1 MGTYTVADRL
11 PLILARWLLITL
23 MLVAL
28 AAHPWLSQA
37 AGRTWVNIGPEG
49 GAVSRL
55 LVVPQTPTTIYA
67 LVGASD
73 YGETVY
79 RSTDGGLSWIRASA
93 GLRGRQIFD
102 LALDPLTPARLFAA
116 TDDGI
121 YRTANGGVSWSW
133 LPGGPSNATHVA
145 VAPSSPEVVY
155 ATSGWIIY
163 RSADTGAT
171 WDAGTEYS
179 SSLSSAAALAVDP
192 SNANV
197 VYAGTIEGLAKST
210 DGGATW
216 SPLSQGLSASP
227 LDLRAVVVHPQS
239 PTTLFLTAGGATAL
253 YKSTNGGASWTTAS
267 SNLPGIPTGL
277 GFHPS
282 QPQIL
287 YAGTYSGL
295 YRSTNGGSS
304 WSLLPATVGRAVLS
318 VANSPGDATRIL
330 VGLTDNGVLIS
341 EDAGATWLARSSG
354 LRGLTVSSLAAAPT
368 GEGSLYAATEGG
380 QLLRTTDG
388 GASWEVLNPAMATTG
403 TSLGSVTA
411 LAVDPKVPTTIYVGG
426 ESGLFKSTTRGESW
440 SLIGPS
446 DPSFVGFSTQALAV
460 DPQTPA
466 NLYLAGIRFERG
478 LWRSVNGGAS
488 WTLATSGL
496 SDTEVRALAVVPTA
510 PSTLY
515 AGTLSALFRSTNGAQ
530 SWSALS
536 VGMPGGDGVD
546 QITISP
552 IDGDR
557 IYIRR
562 SALIY
567 ISSDGGTSWEA
578 RDVPTACVSV
588 HDLVASPS
596 LAAGVRVA
604 CSAGVFASTDAG
616 ESWSVEGEG
625 WPDDVVAT
633 RIAHVPGAPGLIF
646 AGGRAASV
654 FAQQASGAGPQIIA
668 QPVGQT
674 ISAGQTAVISV
685 RVSGEGPLSYQWY
698 RGPSG
703 DTSNPVAGATSAALL
718 TPPLAADAAYW
729 VRVTNEV
736 GAADSRSAPIRVL
749 ASAPKPQPQAFIPLV
764 VR

>member
-1 MGTYTVADRL
+1 MGTCTVANRL
-11 PLILARWLLITL
+11 PLMLARWLLIAL
-23 MLVAL
+23 VLVAL

-37 AGRTWVNIGPEG
+37 AEKTWVNIGPEG

-55 LVVPQTPTTIYA
+55 LVAPETPTTIYA

-79 RSTDGGLSWIRASA
+79 RSTDGGLSWVRASD
-93 GLRGRQIFD
+93 GLRGRQIFE
-102 LALDPLTPARLFAA
+102 LALDPLTPTQLFAA

-121 YRTANGGVSWSW
+121 YRTANGGVNWSW

-163 RSADTGAT
+163 RSADSGTT
-171 WDAGTEYS
+171 WDAGTAYS

-192 SNANV
+192 ANANV

-216 SPLSQGLSASP
+216 SPLSQGLPASP
-227 LDLRAVVVHPQS
+227 LDLRAVVVHPQL
-239 PTTLFLTAGGATAL
+239 PTTLFLIAGGAASL
-253 YKSTNGGASWTTAS
+253 YKSTNGGASWVIADTH
-267 SNLPGIPTGL
+267 LPGMPTGL

-282 QPQIL
+282 QSQIL

-304 WSLLPATVGRAVLS
+304 WSQLPATVGRAVLS

-330 VGLTDNGVLIS
+330 VGLTDSGVLIS
-341 EDAGATWLARSSG
+341 EDAGATWLTRSSG
-354 LRGLTVSSLAAAPT
+354 LRGLTVSSLAAAST
-368 GEGSLYAATEGG
+368 GEGALYVGTEGG

-403 TSLGSVTA
+403 ASLSSVKA
-411 LAVDPKVPTTIYVGG
+411 LAVDPKVSTTVYAGG
-426 ESGLFKSTTRGESW
+426 EGGLFKSTTRGESW
-440 SLIGPS
+440 SLIAPPS
-446 DPSFVGFSTQALAV
+446 PVFATFTTQALAI

-466 NLYLAGIRFERG
+466 NLYVAGGRLESG

-536 VGMPGGDGVD
+536 VGMPGG
-546 QITISP
+546 
-552 IDGDR
+552 
-557 IYIRR
+557 RR
-562 SALIY
+562 GRP
-567 ISSDGGTSWEA
+567 D
-578 RDVPTACVSV
+578 
-588 HDLVASPS
+588 HH
-596 LAAGVRVA
+596 LAHR
-604 CSAGVFASTDAG
+604 
-616 ESWSVEGEG
+616 
-625 WPDDVVAT
+625 
-633 RIAHVPGAPGLIF
+633 R
-646 AGGRAASV
+646 
-654 FAQQASGAGPQIIA
+654 
-668 QPVGQT
+668 
-674 ISAGQTAVISV
+674 
-685 RVSGEGPLSYQWY
+685 
-698 RGPSG
+698 
-703 DTSNPVAGATSAALL
+703 
-718 TPPLAADAAYW
+718 
-729 VRVTNEV
+729 
-736 GAADSRSAPIRVL
+736 
-749 ASAPKPQPQAFIPLV
+749 
-764 VR
+764 